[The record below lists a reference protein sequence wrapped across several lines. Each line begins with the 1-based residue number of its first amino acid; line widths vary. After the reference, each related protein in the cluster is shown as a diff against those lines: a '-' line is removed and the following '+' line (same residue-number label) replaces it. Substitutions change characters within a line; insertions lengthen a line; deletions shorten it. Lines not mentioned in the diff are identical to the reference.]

1 MPLEQRMD
9 LMDGL
14 FQKIWLLIFTSLLH
28 LILLPLIVLCSGKKS
43 DSNSVAPTQ
52 ETGETA
58 IQSSVGNESG
68 SKMTQEAEP
77 KAGKTKQPVFK
88 TRRVMRR
95 ANKGEMDGED
105 EKKQL
110 QESKKNKKGGTQIE
124 GQKTGTGEQ
133 P

>member
-1 MPLEQRMD
+1 MPLEQRME

-14 FQKIWLLIFTSLLH
+14 FQRTWLHILPSLLH

-43 DSNSVAPTQ
+43 DSVAPTQ

-58 IQSSVGNESG
+58 SPNTVGNVSR

-88 TRRVMRR
+88 
-95 ANKGEMDGED
+95 NEE
-105 EKKQL
+105 
-110 QESKKNKKGGTQIE
+110 
-124 GQKTGTGEQ
+124 
-133 P
+133 